1 MYTVADTNV
10 LVADGVLSRAQADH
24 IEAASRQNMVA
35 LAIHSILVLGIL
47 AATGGLIFWLGT
59 PTSVAVAG
67 ALFLVAGYLLLAR
80 GSKQFAMFG
89 NSAALIGAG
98 LLLGGA
104 ALEMLD
110 KFEDLAGPVL
120 TFGGGALALGLVW
133 LRAKHARLAPFVF
146 GAILAMAVAVHL
158 TGVVAWLTFS
168 EVTGWSIALAQGYGA
183 LVLLALGTH
192 LDVRLITAL
201 AIVPLAQM
209 LDTGTFYQHAMYAFY
224 SPEST
229 LTIVQMGL
237 VITGALFVASRV
249 SPRYGRH
256 ARITALM
263 AFIVANL
270 SALVGSLWGDV
281 VGETLAIGYR
291 PDVGQSWEDWR
302 AAQEAFAQSAITVS
316 ADVYSL
322 IWAVSLVV
330 LVVWSAM
337 TNRRGLFN
345 ASMTFAGI
353 HAYTQV
359 FESFGDE
366 PIAYALGGLAAI
378 PVAWGVW
385 KANQV
390 LLARD
395 QSA

>member
-1 MYTVADTNV
+1 MYAVADTNG
-10 LVADGVLSRAQADH
+10 LVAKGVLSRAQADH

-59 PTSVAVAG
+59 PISVAVAG
-67 ALFLVAGYLLLAR
+67 ALFLVAGYLFLAR

-104 ALEMLD
+104 TLEMID
-110 KFEDLAGPVL
+110 KFEDVAGSVL
-120 TFGGGALALGLVW
+120 TFGGGVLALGLVW
-133 LRAKHARLAPFVF
+133 LRARHARLAPFVF
-146 GAILAMAVAVHL
+146 GAVLAMAVAVHL
-158 TGVVAWLTFS
+158 TGVVAWLSFA
-168 EVTGWSIALAQGYGA
+168 EVTGWPIALAQGYGA
-183 LVLLALGTH
+183 LVLVALGTH

-229 LTIVQMGL
+229 LTILQMAGL
-237 VITGALFVASRV
+237 IAAALFVAARV
-249 SPRYGRH
+249 PARHGRH
-256 ARITALM
+256 ARIIGLM
-263 AFIVANL
+263 AFIPANL

-281 VGETLAIGYR
+281 VGQSLVVGHRASA
-291 PDVGQSWEDWR
+291 GQSWEEWR
-302 AAQEAFAQSAITVS
+302 AAQEAFEANALTIS
-316 ADVYSL
+316 ADLFSV
-322 IWAVSLVV
+322 IWAVALVA
-330 LVVWSAM
+330 LVIWTAM

-359 FESFGDE
+359 FETFGDE
-366 PIAYALGGLAAI
+366 PMAYALGGLAAI

-385 KANQV
+385 RANQV
-390 LLARD
+390 LMARGQD
-395 QSA
+395 A